1 MLIGIKDIYTDL
13 DMISDKKETKRN
25 KKGPDF
31 YNPVNEIEYRKAELS
46 QLSDLEKE
54 YTSL

>member
-13 DMISDKKETKRN
+13 DMISDNKETKRN
-25 KKGPDF
+25 KKKPDF
-31 YNPVNEIEYRKAELS
+31 YNPVNEIEYRKAELN

>member
-13 DMISDKKETKRN
+13 DMISDRKETKRN
-25 KKGPDF
+25 RKKPDF